1 MTNDGNDYGK
11 CALGLMSG
19 TSGDG
24 IDAALLWTDGERIDR
39 IGANITITYDVLF
52 KDYIKKGIAR
62 AKNHA
67 EKTRHDATI
76 QGLEEELTRRHA
88 QAVSALLKEAVLR
101 PGDVDVIGFHGH
113 TLDHRPDAGPGER
126 LTWQIGDGALLAKLI
141 GIDVVSDF
149 RSADMARGGQGAPL
163 LPLYH
168 AAIMRGLT
176 TEDPVAVLNI
186 GGVAN
191 VTWIRFSSA
200 PGDRGAGDKLR
211 DEPEILAFDTGP
223 GNALIDDW
231 MQQRRGQPFDEG
243 GALAATGSIDDSLL
257 AGFLADP
264 FFAEPPPKSLD
275 RAHFSF
281 AALEGLSAADG
292 AATLTAFTAAVI
304 QKAQDW
310 MPVLPQVW
318 YLAGGGRYNRT
329 LVKGLEDRLEGRVAF
344 IDEAGLEGDAIEAQ
358 GFAYLAV
365 RSLRGLP
372 LSLPGT
378 TGVDAPCKGGVLH
391 RA

>member
-1 MTNDGNDYGK
+1 MTNDSNDHSK

-24 IDAALLWTDGERIDR
+24 IDAALLWTDGERIDQ
-39 IGANITITYDVLF
+39 IGANITIAYDASF
-52 KDYIKKGIAR
+52 RDYIKKGIAR
-62 AKNHA
+62 AKSHA

-88 QAVSALLKEAVLR
+88 GAVEALLREAGLR
-101 PGDVDVIGFHGH
+101 PRDVDVIGFHGH
-113 TLDHRPDAGPGER
+113 TLDHRPDAEPGER
-126 LTWQIGDGALLAKLI
+126 LTWQIGDGALLAKLT

-149 RSADMARGGQGAPL
+149 RTADMARGGQGAPL

-168 AAIMRGLT
+168 AAIMHGIAN
-176 TEDPVAVLNI
+176 EGPVAVLNI

-191 VTWIRFSSA
+191 VTWIRFGNA
-200 PGDRGAGDKLR
+200 PGDKKAGDEASE
-211 DEPEILAFDTGP
+211 EPEILAFDTGP

-231 MQQRRGQPFDEG
+231 MQQHLGQPFDKG

-264 FFAEPPPKSLD
+264 FFAAPPPKSLD
-275 RAHFSF
+275 REHFSL

-292 AATLTAFTAAVI
+292 AATLTAFTTAVI

-310 MPVLPQVW
+310 MPALPQVW
-318 YLAGGGRYNRT
+318 YLTGGGRHNRT
-329 LVKGLEDRLEGRVAF
+329 LVKGLEDRLEGRIAY
-344 IDEAGLEGDAIEAQ
+344 IDEAGLQGDAIEAQ

-378 TGVDAPCKGGVLH
+378 TGVDAPCRGGVLH

>member
-1 MTNDGNDYGK
+1 MTNDSKDQSR
-11 CALGLMSG
+11 CVLGLMSG

-24 IDAALLWTDGERIDR
+24 IDAALLWTDGECIDR
-39 IGANITITYDVLF
+39 VGANITIAYDALF
-52 KDYIKKGIAR
+52 RDYIKKGIAR
-62 AKNHA
+62 AKGHA
-67 EKTRHDATI
+67 EKTAHDATI
-76 QGLEEELTRRHA
+76 QGLEEELTRLHA
-88 QAVSALLKEAVLR
+88 GAVEALLKEAGLKPR
-101 PGDVDVIGFHGH
+101 DVDVIGFHGH
-113 TLDHRPDAGPGER
+113 TLDHRPNHGPGER
-126 LTWQIGDGALLAKLI
+126 LTWQIGDGALLAKLT

-168 AAIMRGLT
+168 AAIMRGIAGGMGD
-176 TEDPVAVLNI
+176 EGPVAVLNI

-191 VTWIRFSSA
+191 VTWIRFGSA
-200 PGDRGAGDKLR
+200 AGN

-223 GNALIDDW
+223 GNSLIDDW
-231 MQQRRGQPFDEG
+231 MQQHKGQPFDKG
-243 GALAATGSIDDSLL
+243 CALAATGSIDDSLL

-264 FFAEPPPKSLD
+264 FFAAPPPKSLD
-275 RAHFSF
+275 RAHFSL
-281 AALEGLSAADG
+281 ATLKGLSPADG

-310 MPVLPQVW
+310 MPELPQVW
-318 YLAGGGRYNRT
+318 YLTGGGRHNST
-329 LVKGLEDRLEGRVAF
+329 LVKGLEDRLEGRIAY

-378 TGVDAPCKGGVLH
+378 TGVDAPCRGGVLH